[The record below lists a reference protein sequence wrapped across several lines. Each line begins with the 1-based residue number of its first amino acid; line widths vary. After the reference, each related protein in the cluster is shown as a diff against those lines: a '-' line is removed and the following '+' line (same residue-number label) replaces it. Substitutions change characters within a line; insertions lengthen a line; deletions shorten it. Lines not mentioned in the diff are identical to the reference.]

1 MIGVEANFES
11 KVPHTDNEVEL
22 VVSERFVENS
32 RQLLEILQRFPKTG
46 DGAIAEN
53 AFKGTIFVVWE

>member
-1 MIGVEANFES
+1 MIDVEANFES
-11 KVPHTDNEVEL
+11 KVPHTDNEVEF
-22 VVSERFVENS
+22 VVKERFVENS
-32 RQLLEILQRFPKTG
+32 RQLLETLQRFPQTG